1 MNKQQ
6 LADILRYSHPRE
18 LFIVDWKNRLVVLK
32 CPFKV
37 MAKVSVG
44 RINKSEIVE
53 VDEIKVTMRLI
64 TVYVIEGQ
72 AYFFYHFD
80 ILNK

>member
-6 LADILRYSHPRE
+6 LAEILKYSHPKE
-18 LFIVDWKNRLVVLK
+18 LYIVDWENKLVVLK

-37 MAKVSVG
+37 MAKDNVG
-44 RINKSEIVE
+44 LIKRNEIVE
-53 VDEIKVTMRLI
+53 VDEIKVTMKLI

-72 AYFFYHFD
+72 AYFYYHFE
-80 ILNK
+80 I

>member
-6 LADILRYSHPRE
+6 LADILRYSHPKE
-18 LFIVDWKNRLVVLK
+18 LFIVDWENKLVVLK

-37 MAKVSVG
+37 MAKGNVG
-44 RINKSEIVE
+44 QINKSEIVE
-53 VDEIKVTMRLI
+53 VDEIKVTMQLI

-72 AYFFYHFD
+72 AYFYYHFE
-80 ILNK
+80 ILAE

>member
-6 LADILRYSHPRE
+6 LADILKYSHPKE
-18 LFIVDWKNRLVVLK
+18 LYIVDWENKLVVLT

-37 MAKVSVG
+37 IAKGNVG

-53 VDEIKVTMRLI
+53 VDEIKVTMRLT

-72 AYFFYHFD
+72 AYFYYHFD
-80 ILNK
+80 IWPL